1 MAQPAQPAPAPAVSP
16 LSEAVMYAR
25 YALMMFI
32 VAFLIYMLWGVVD
45 MAAYRDFVL
54 GGIMMGFAI
63 MALISYGFVRPRAY
77 DPLASGDVA
86 TAYQH
91 HVACLILGFIF
102 GFGLA
107 GVFLVLAYSRA
118 GVFAMAAA
126 ARPPAAP
133 AQAPAQAP
141 TGQAGA

>member
-1 MAQPAQPAPAPAVSP
+1 MAQPAQPTSTPAVSP

-102 GFGLA
+102 GLVLA

-118 GVFAMAAA
+118 GVFAMAAQV
-126 ARPPAAP
+126 
-133 AQAPAQAP
+133 AQAPPAPQASP
-141 TGQAGA
+141 QAGGR